1 MKSFK
6 KLSTYFFT
14 AVFFVAVSPS
24 KCDWWPH
31 PDGDAEVSVQQQI
44 INTPVN
50 ELEITSEIA

>member
-14 AVFFVAVSPS
+14 AVFFATFYPS
-24 KCDWWPH
+24 ECNWPN
-31 PDGDAEVSVQQQI
+31 PGGDEEVSIQQQQI